1 MTIVGPRFVAF
12 LSAALALGLAAP
24 PGVASATADETATLA
39 AATEAG
45 LVGIA
50 EAVLRQRTAAMLPD
64 SAAAALNE
72 PLANTLAKASESLT
86 ATQAA
91 AVTELHARRDALAEW
106 GEAYTAGETG
116 IRGHQLT
123 VNGKTAVLDVEE
135 FTKLYYAKV
144 TGLEPEFT
152 AFAAHRRFVFAREA
166 DGGWVL
172 ESESRLEDGPAPIN
186 EATGAQPAEMKA
198 ALAAEPET
206 GAAADPKRV
215 SAQDATVQYNYG
227 AMAAYAETYWD
238 NYNSGYRTF
247 SDVGGDCTNFVS
259 QVMRAGGWSDASGY
273 YRDAHYWW
281 YNFLNQTWSWIN
293 VNYWHDFAA
302 VYSGRT
308 YILGS
313 PDYMGLADVLQVD
326 FTYNGSKDHSM
337 VVSYNGSQ
345 PYLTYHTTD
354 TYRRS
359 LSSLKSSYP
368 SARWVPHRT

>member
-1 MTIVGPRFVAF
+1 MTIVGPRG
-12 LSAALALGLAAP
+12 AALLSTVLVLGLAVP
-24 PGVASATADETATLA
+24 VGA
-39 AATEAG
+39 AQAG
-45 LVGIA
+45 QPR
-50 EAVLRQRTAAMLPD
+50 E
-64 SAAAALNE
+64 
-72 PLANTLAKASESLT
+72 
-86 ATQAA
+86 QAA
-91 AVTELHARRDALAEW
+91 AVAAEDLAGIAQAVLSRRTEALLKDSVIEGGPLGSSAARASESMVNAQSATLRELNARRDALADA
-106 GEAYTAGETG
+106 GEAYTSGETT
-116 IRGHQLT
+116 IREHALKVEGA
-123 VNGKTAVLDVEE
+123 TAVLDVEE
-135 FTKLYYAKV
+135 YTKLFYAKV

-152 AFAAHRRFVFAREA
+152 AFAAHRRFVFGRAA

-172 ESESRLEDGPAPIN
+172 ESEARTEEGPAPVN

-198 ALAAEPET
+198 ALAQRQSGGIDT
-206 GAAADPKRV
+206 KKIV
-215 SAQDATVQYNYG
+215 STQDFKVQYNYG

-259 QVMRAGGWSDASGY
+259 QVMRAGGWGDASGF

-313 PDYMGLADVLQVD
+313 PDYMGIGDVLQAD
-326 FTYNGSKDHSM
+326 FTTNGSKDHSM
-337 VVSYNGSQ
+337 VVSYLGGQ

-359 LSSLKSSYP
+359 LSSLRASYP